1 MDPGGISRR
10 RSRPSSDAARGSI
23 WAAGGE
29 SLRARIAARDERALA
44 ELIDVATP
52 WLLGIAQGMLQDPA
66 EAEEVVLEVM
76 TTAWNRIELVGAEG
90 SALMPWLLRV
100 TRNRTIDRLR
110 ARRRRAALITAA
122 TAERAP
128 DPPRPAESPIDEAGT
143 PGWHVHRSVH
153 AALEALPEE
162 QGTAVRLAYFEGLTH
177 SEIARRLGVP
187 LGTVKT
193 RLRLGFGRLRTAL
206 APIRDWVP

>member
-1 MDPGGISRR
+1 MNPVRR
-10 RSRPSSDAARGSI
+10 GTSKQAGTAARGSI
-23 WAAGGE
+23 WAAGGD
-29 SLRARIAARDERALA
+29 SLRARLVARDERALA
-44 ELIDVATP
+44 ELIDVASP

-76 TTAWNRIELVGAEG
+76 TTAWNRIELVGAESG
-90 SALMPWLLRV
+90 ALMPWLLRV

-110 ARRRRAALITAA
+110 ARRRRIVATDAASAHLAFG
-122 TAERAP
+122 EP
-128 DPPRPAESPIDEAGT
+128 FDRPAKLDEAGA

-153 AALEALPEE
+153 AALDSLPDD
-162 QGTAVRLAYFEGLTH
+162 QRTAVRLAYFEGLTH
-177 SEIARRLGVP
+177 SEIAERLGVP

-206 APIRDWVP
+206 APIKDWVL

>member
-1 MDPGGISRR
+1 MNPGK
-10 RSRPSSDAARGSI
+10 RPTTEQAGTAPRGSL

-29 SLRARIAARDERALA
+29 SLRARLVARDERALA
-44 ELIDVATP
+44 ELIDVASP

-66 EAEEVVLEVM
+66 EAEDVVLDVM
-76 TTAWNRIELVGAEG
+76 TTTWNRIELVGAEG
-90 SALMPWLLRV
+90 GALIPWLLRV

-110 ARRRRAALITAA
+110 ARRRRAAALDAA
-122 TAERAP
+122 SVQQAFGEHSGAAER
-128 DPPRPAESPIDEAGT
+128 IDEAGA

-153 AALEALPEE
+153 AALDSLPDD
-162 QGTAVRLAYFEGLTH
+162 QRTAVRLAYFEGLTH
-177 SEIARRLGVP
+177 SEIAERLAVP

-206 APIRDWVP
+206 APIKDWVL

>member
-1 MDPGGISRR
+1 MTDSL
-10 RSRPSSDAARGSI
+10 RGSI
-23 WAAGGE
+23 WAEEGE
-29 SLRARIAARDERALA
+29 RLRARLAARDERALA

-52 WLLGIAQGMLQDPA
+52 WLLGVAQAMLQDPA

-76 TTAWNRIELVGAEG
+76 TTAWNRIELVGSEG

-110 ARRRRAALITAA
+110 ARRRRLAAVGMASVQRTLG
-122 TAERAP
+122 EPVEAP
-128 DPPRPAESPIDEAGT
+128 GPIDEAGA
-143 PGWHVHRSVH
+143 PGWHVHRAVH
-153 AALEALPEE
+153 AALESLPDD
-162 QGTAVRLAYFEGLTH
+162 QRTVVHLAYFEGLTH
-177 SEIARRLGVP
+177 SEIAERLAIP

-206 APIRDWVP
+206 APIKDWVL

>member
-1 MDPGGISRR
+1 VTSTRR
-10 RSRPSSDAARGSI
+10 HAGQQAASSPRGSI

-29 SLRARIAARDERALA
+29 SLRARLVARDERALA
-44 ELIDVATP
+44 ELIDVASP
-52 WLLGIAQGMLQDPA
+52 WLLGIAQGMLQDPV

-76 TTAWNRIELVGAEG
+76 TIAWNRIELVGAEG

-110 ARRRRAALITAA
+110 ARRRRSAALAVA
-122 TAERAP
+122 SADP
-128 DPPRPAESPIDEAGT
+128 DIGRHVEEESRIDEAGA

-153 AALEALPEE
+153 TALDSLPED
-162 QGTAVRLAYFEGLTH
+162 QRTAVRLAYFEGLTH
-177 SEIARRLGVP
+177 SEIAERLAIP

-193 RLRLGFGRLRTAL
+193 RLRLGFGRLRVSL
-206 APIRDWVP
+206 APIKDWVL

>member
-1 MDPGGISRR
+1 MTPTRR
-10 RSRPSSDAARGSI
+10 RAGHEARSSPRGSI

-29 SLRARIAARDERALA
+29 DLRARLVARDERALA
-44 ELIDVATP
+44 ELIDVASP
-52 WLLGIAQGMLQDPA
+52 WLLGIAQGMLQDPV

-76 TTAWNRIELVGAEG
+76 TIAWNRIELVGAEG

-110 ARRRRAALITAA
+110 ARRRRGSALAAASA
-122 TAERAP
+122 
-128 DPPRPAESPIDEAGT
+128 DPGIVRHVEDESRIDEAGA

-153 AALEALPEE
+153 AALDSLPED
-162 QGTAVRLAYFEGLTH
+162 QRTAVRLAYFEGLTH
-177 SEIARRLGVP
+177 SEIAERLAIP

-193 RLRLGFGRLRTAL
+193 RLRLGFGRLRVSL
-206 APIRDWVP
+206 APIKDWVL